1 MGNSAIQSI
10 ESTIKWMGWLFNEMC
25 WSGELTRFEVRQCTD
40 QGCGLRIPLDPA
52 AFSGTF
58 CPRCGAKMERVVAP
72 YENQKCG
79 ETDLTPKRRIS
90 VLLDNIR
97 SAHNVGAIFR
107 TADGV
112 GIRHLYLCGFT
123 PSPDETPAI
132 AKTALGA
139 ETHLTWS
146 QHLNGLALAEEL
158 HEKGYFLVAL
168 ECVSKATPIYRFR
181 TEPPSSQPWV
191 LVIGNERA
199 GVDPG
204 LLEICDEVIA
214 LPMMGQKTSLN
225 VAVAFGAAAYWLS
238 FA

>member
-1 MGNSAIQSI
+1 
-10 ESTIKWMGWLFNEMC
+10 
-25 WSGELTRFEVRQCTD
+25 
-40 QGCGLRIPLDPA
+40 
-52 AFSGTF
+52 
-58 CPRCGAKMERVVAP
+58 
-72 YENQKCG
+72 
-79 ETDLTPKRRIS
+79 
-90 VLLDNIR
+90 
-97 SAHNVGAIFR
+97 
-107 TADGV
+107 
-112 GIRHLYLCGFT
+112 
-123 PSPDETPAI
+123 
-132 AKTALGA
+132 
-139 ETHLTWS
+139 
-146 QHLNGLALAEEL
+146 
-158 HEKGYFLVAL
+158 VAL